1 MLPVNHPKPYT
12 VVEIAHILK
21 ADIFGSQANNHI
33 LIRNLWT
40 DTRQSVK
47 TSESIFF
54 CLRGPH
60 FDGHNFLDEA
70 AKKGMFCCVVDCL
83 PEQLRPDV
91 TYLMVRD
98 TKEALQQLA
107 AHHRSQLLETRFIA
121 ITGSN
126 GKTMVKEWLYD
137 LLHPHYNCS
146 KSPLSYN
153 SQIGVPLSV
162 WKCSAENQFAII
174 EAGISLPGEME
185 RLRHII
191 QPQIGVF
198 THLGSA
204 HDAGFQ
210 SREQKLAEK
219 ARLFHTC
226 ESILVGADQPDVVDY
241 FRKIY
246 PEKKLLTVS
255 STCTKADFT
264 FQTNASGEVFFSSK
278 HYDLERIKISS
289 PFKDII
295 SNKNLIL
302 ALSAG
307 LVLTDGNLQLIEK
320 IPTLFQVRMRMEWT
334 RGLNDCMILNDCYT
348 SDPEALQQALQTLLT
363 SGQYRKKIIVLSE
376 FDQLTEADEQMAF
389 STLLETLKSS
399 EKLSDT
405 KVLYVGADKFEKLS
419 ELPVEKAVFTT
430 TQHLLSYLKKNPPT
444 QSDILLKGA
453 RKFQFESI
461 AEQLSA
467 SLHETRVEINLS
479 AIGRNLSFFKSLL
492 PVGTKLMAMVKAA
505 SYGSG
510 SFELARYLASLGVD
524 YLAVAYADEG
534 VELRNAHITM
544 PVMVM
549 NAHTHLLPLI
559 FENNLEPQI
568 FSFGQIN
575 FLKNFETNSPL
586 SIHIKIDTGM
596 HRLGFKSTQ
605 LKTLLNELSVLKETL
620 RVRSILSHLSAADD
634 PKEDKFTHWQIEQ
647 FHRAADQI
655 DKVLGYHPIRHIF
668 NTAGILDHMDER
680 SEMVRIGIGMYG
692 ISHRPD
698 LQIHLQ
704 PAIEWHSF
712 VSQVKDLEPGDS
724 IGYGRSFVATKKM
737 KTATIA
743 LGYAD
748 GFRRILS
755 NGRGGVYIKG
765 IYCPV
770 IGRICMDMT
779 MVDVSHIPD
788 VEEGDPVEIIG
799 PNQAIEKL
807 AQAINTVPYE
817 VLTSIG
823 TRVKRVYFKES

>member
-1 MLPVNHPKPYT
+1 MFPVNHPKPYT

-70 AKKGMFCCVVDCL
+70 AKKGMFCCVVDRL

-191 QPQIGVF
+191 QPQIGLF

-210 SREQKLAEK
+210 NREQKLAEK

-255 STCTKADFT
+255 SACTKADFT

-289 PFKDII
+289 PFKDTI
-295 SNKNLIL
+295 SNKNLLL

-307 LVLTDGNLQLIEK
+307 LVLTEGDMGLLGK
-320 IPTLFQVRMRMEWT
+320 IPTLFPVRMRMEWT
-334 RGLNDCMILNDCYT
+334 KGLNDSMILNDCYT
-348 SDPEALQQALQTLLT
+348 SDPEALQQALLTLLH
-363 SGQYRKKIIVLSE
+363 SGHNRKKIIVLSE
-376 FDQLTEADEQMAF
+376 FDQLKEDDEQLAL
-389 STLLETLKSS
+389 STLRETLKSFQ
-399 EKLSDT
+399 KLKDL
-405 KVLYVGADKFEKLS
+405 KVLYVGKRNLDAIAGLT
-419 ELPVEKAVFTT
+419 VEKEIFSD
-430 TQHLLSYLKKNPPT
+430 TQQLLNYLKKTPPT
-444 QSDILLKGA
+444 HSDILLKGA
-453 RKFQFESI
+453 RKFKFETI
-461 AEQLSA
+461 AEHLSA
-467 SLHETRVEINLS
+467 RLHETRLEINLS
-479 AIGRNLSFFKSLL
+479 AIGRNLSFFKSRL
-492 PVGTKLMAMVKAA
+492 PKGTKIMAMVKAA

-510 SFELARYLASLGVD
+510 TLDLARFLASLGLD

-534 VELRNAHITM
+534 VELKNAHITL

-549 NAHTHLLPLI
+549 NAHTHLLPII
-559 FENNLEPQI
+559 FEHDLEPQI
-568 FSFGQIN
+568 FSFEQLD
-575 FLKNFETNSPL
+575 FLKNYEVHTPKN
-586 SIHIKIDTGM
+586 IHLKIDTGM
-596 HRLGFKSTQ
+596 HRLGFTPSQ
-605 LKTLLNELSVLKETL
+605 LPELLDDLHPL
-620 RVRSILSHLSAADD
+620 RGRFKVKSILSHLSSADD
-634 PKEDKFTHWQIEQ
+634 PKERAFTRLQIET
-647 FHRAADQI
+647 FHQCADEI
-655 DKVLGYHPIRHIF
+655 DRVLGYHPIRHIF
-668 NTAGILDHMDER
+668 NTAGIVDHDDQR

-779 MVDVSHIPD
+779 MVDVSHLPD

-807 AQAINTVPYE
+807 AQAMNTIPYE